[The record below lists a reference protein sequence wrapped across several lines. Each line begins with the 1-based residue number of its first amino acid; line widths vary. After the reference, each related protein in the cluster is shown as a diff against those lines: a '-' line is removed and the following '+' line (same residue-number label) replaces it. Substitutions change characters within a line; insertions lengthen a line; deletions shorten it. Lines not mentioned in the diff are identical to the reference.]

1 MLFDNGLW
9 RLRGLI
15 PEAPLIL
22 LPSWGAAIHRCQ
34 VGRSFFQGDQSKTTL
49 PVSQQQLGRSW
60 APEVVYGCWRLKFRV
75 DLEGWKGFI
84 KMYCKTWFP
93 LYPPEGN
100 RVTHC
105 ALGSERPS
113 RLAVS
118 LRASLKLLF
127 FFFLVSEHPN
137 QPIKNQDFPPC
148 YTARMC
154 FEVWFSQRR

>member
-15 PEAPLIL
+15 PEAPLTL
-22 LPSWGAAIHRCQ
+22 LPSWGAAIQRCQ
-34 VGRSFFQGDQSKTTL
+34 VGRSFSQGDQSKTTL
-49 PVSQQQLGRSW
+49 PVSQQQLGWSW
-60 APEVVYGCWRLKFRV
+60 APEVVDGRWRWEFRV
-75 DLEGWKGFI
+75 DLEGRKGFI

-100 RVTHC
+100 GGTHC

-118 LRASLKLLF
+118 LRAIFFSFLIVNILINQLGNRIFLL
-127 FFFLVSEHPN
+127 LH
-137 QPIKNQDFPPC
+137 
-148 YTARMC
+148 ALMR
-154 FEVWFSQRR
+154 EVKVLF